1 MTSRLWLVVLLTA
14 LAAGGVGYSRGFGV
28 AQSRAL
34 VLLEQEKKARAQDQ
48 VARAKEDRAR
58 AEALAEAERAA
69 RIRLQEETTR
79 TARLAK
85 NLVAVRQQI
94 ATERQSFNRRL
105 SYVAENA
112 AAVCTGLPF
121 EWVGL
126 YNEATRSNAADSR
139 DRARGAG
146 TDPAGTSGTAEA
158 PGTARAGVQQGAS
171 LSEVLVTP
179 TDILAHVRD
188 YGGYCRQLEAQARSL
203 VDVVTTP

>member
-34 VLLEQEKKARAQDQ
+34 VLLEQEKSARAQDQ
-48 VARAKEDRAR
+48 VARAKEDQAR

-94 ATERQSFNRRL
+94 ATERQNFNRRL
-105 SYVAENA
+105 SDVAA
-112 AAVCTGLPF
+112 TADCSHLPW

-146 TDPAGTSGTAEA
+146 TDPAGTSDTAEA